1 MQAAISCYYINQYD
15 LISKNVLKSIYH
27 TPILSEFSIS
37 LNLTEAIEIQSK
49 GDSSFEGP
57 MLFQQKFYILF
68 FLFFLRKPYLSLK
81 RSVKKKS
88 FIKTNINK
96 TLLISKF
103 NSSTIDASLLFPLL
117 LDTKLSSQQL
127 QPTYQVSKLLGVHRL
142 KYLVSSKFFN
152 GYNFFINLILV
163 EDFSSV
169 NFTISL
175 IYKNSSSLEDS
186 IIATEYFFD

>member
-81 RSVKKKS
+81 RSFKRKS
-88 FIKTNINK
+88 FTKISFNK
-96 TLLISKF
+96 ILLISKF

>member
-1 MQAAISCYYINQYD
+1 
-15 LISKNVLKSIYH
+15 
-27 TPILSEFSIS
+27 
-37 LNLTEAIEIQSK
+37 
-49 GDSSFEGP
+49 
-57 MLFQQKFYILF
+57 
-68 FLFFLRKPYLSLK
+68 LRKPYLSLK
-81 RSVKKKS
+81 RSFKRKS
-88 FIKTNINK
+88 FTKISFNK
-96 TLLISKF
+96 ILLISKF

-175 IYKNSSSLEDS
+175 VYKNSSSLEDS